1 MRIILFFLYL
11 CFVFLGIEQNSY
23 ANTPSNLF
31 STISLQ
37 SLRTDTASKFILK
50 DQITN
55 LIEETDFDSDE
66 DQAKNDSKKN
76 GSDSKIVIL
85 KSDFVSKWNQTLVNS
100 SYLNYYNLFRS
111 NATFGKQQFPLYIK
125 NRVLR
130 I

>member
-111 NATFGKQQFPLYIK
+111 NTTFGKQQFPLYIK

>member
-1 MRIILFFLYL
+1 M
-11 CFVFLGIEQNSY
+11 GIEQNSY

-37 SLRTDTASKFILK
+37 SLKTDTASKFTLK

-55 LIEETDFDSDE
+55 LIEETDLDSDE
-66 DQAKNDSKKN
+66 DQVKNDSK
-76 GSDSKIVIL
+76 IFIL
-85 KSDFVSKWNQTLVNS
+85 KSDLFNKWNQTLYNS